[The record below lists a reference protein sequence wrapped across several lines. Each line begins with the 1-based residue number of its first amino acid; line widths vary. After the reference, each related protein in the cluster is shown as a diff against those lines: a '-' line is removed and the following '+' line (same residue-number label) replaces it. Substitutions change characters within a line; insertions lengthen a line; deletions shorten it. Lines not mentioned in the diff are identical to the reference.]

1 MAKLLG
7 ALPRVL
13 QDRHDTLRMTM
24 QVNDADGDGTKP
36 QTTTVSMWRL
46 TGRRRPEKS
55 LRRVTTLTL
64 LAWEEEK
71 TLLAIFVFAWEKK
84 HVPHLSSL
92 FERAKIKLPP
102 DCWDR
107 PPRLWSSAPRCPAQC
122 SASTPGVQ
130 VPNNYFQV
138 SKQVCTFSGVYRQEL
153 DLFHGLSQFCCR
165 VLEHILFYHLR
176 SETALVMIVL
186 MVTGWS
192 LMTVN
197 CNF

>member
-1 MAKLLG
+1 MFQVPRKEKSLLVRLWQIILESKDVTSSWLPRNSELQWPMAKQLG

-13 QDRHDTLRMTM
+13 QDRHDTLGMTM
-24 QVNDADGDGTKP
+24 QVNNADGTK
-36 QTTTVSMWRL
+36 VSMWRL

-71 TLLAIFVFAWEKK
+71 SLLVVFAWEKNM
-84 HVPHLSSL
+84 SL
-92 FERAKIKLPP
+92 IYQATLQLQGQKIKRPP

-130 VPNNYFQV
+130 VPKTIIFQV
-138 SKQVCTFSGVYRQEL
+138 SKQLCSFSGVFRQEL
-153 DLFHGLSQFCCR
+153 DLFHGLS
-165 VLEHILFYHLR
+165 
-176 SETALVMIVL
+176 
-186 MVTGWS
+186 
-192 LMTVN
+192 
-197 CNF
+197 